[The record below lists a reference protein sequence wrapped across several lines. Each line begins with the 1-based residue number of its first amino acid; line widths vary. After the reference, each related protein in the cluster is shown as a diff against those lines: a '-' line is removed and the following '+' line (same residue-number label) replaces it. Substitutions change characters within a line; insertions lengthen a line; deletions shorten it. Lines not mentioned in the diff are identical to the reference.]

1 MKLEVRK
8 ARAAAVAAN
17 LAAQAAVAARE
28 LLAED
33 PSAWEVGD
41 AAYWLCRA
49 AQKAC
54 ENAADAL
61 DPEEAGDQR
70 RSFSPRTSSPAAPRR
85 KPATRRTNWSP
96 WPKKRITK
104 SAAETR
110 GGQFLEGGISP

>member
-41 AAYWLCRA
+41 AAYWICRA
-49 AQKAC
+49 AQKAAQ
-54 ENAADAL
+54 ELSEQLFGLQAQLNSLPGLVESKDDAL
-61 DPEEAGDQR
+61 AAVKSCVDAVDALTNRVGDLLTPSQSDLAQDIKDVAGQ
-70 RSFSPRTSSPAAPRR
+70 A
-85 KPATRRTNWSP
+85 
-96 WPKKRITK
+96 
-104 SAAETR
+104 
-110 GGQFLEGGISP
+110 

>member
-49 AQKAC
+49 AQETC
-54 ENAADAL
+54 DQADELVSLA
-61 DPEEAGDQR
+61 EELNHEIR
-70 RSFSPRTSSPAAPRR
+70 R
-85 KPATRRTNWSP
+85 
-96 WPKKRITK
+96 
-104 SAAETR
+104 
-110 GGQFLEGGISP
+110 

>member
-54 ENAADAL
+54 ESAADAL
-61 DPEEAGDQR
+61 DPEEAETNANV
-70 RSFSPRTSSPAAPRR
+70 FAA
-85 KPATRRTNWSP
+85 
-96 WPKKRITK
+96 RI
-104 SAAETR
+104 EDRYYER
-110 GGQFLEGGISP
+110 GGTRCLDLERLIRSLL

>member
-49 AQKAC
+49 TQKAC
-54 ENAADAL
+54 ESAADTL
-61 DPEEAGDQR
+61 DPEEAETSAER
-70 RSFSPRTSSPAAPRR
+70 PSPGAPAALGRPAGTAPGWPWSSSPC
-85 KPATRRTNWSP
+85 RRTASRRGCVWSSRTP
-96 WPKKRITK
+96 P
-104 SAAETR
+104 
-110 GGQFLEGGISP
+110 F

>member
-49 AQKAC
+49 AQEAC
-54 ENAADAL
+54 DQADELVSLA
-61 DPEEAGDQR
+61 EEANHEIR
-70 RSFSPRTSSPAAPRR
+70 R
-85 KPATRRTNWSP
+85 
-96 WPKKRITK
+96 
-104 SAAETR
+104 
-110 GGQFLEGGISP
+110 

>member
-49 AQKAC
+49 AQKAA

-61 DPEEAGDQR
+61 DPEEAETNADV
-70 RSFSPRTSSPAAPRR
+70 SPRTSSPAAPHR

-96 WPKKRITK
+96 WPKN
-104 SAAETR
+104 
-110 GGQFLEGGISP
+110 

>member
-28 LLAED
+28 LLAEA

-49 AQKAC
+49 
-54 ENAADAL
+54 
-61 DPEEAGDQR
+61 DPGGLRKTPPTPSTPRKPWRTDSDPLRLSR
-70 RSFSPRTSSPAAPRR
+70 RPTTPWK
-85 KPATRRTNWSP
+85 KPATRRTNWSL
-96 WPKKRITK
+96 WPKN
-104 SAAETR
+104 
-110 GGQFLEGGISP
+110 

>member
-28 LLAED
+28 LLEED

-49 AQKAC
+49 ALK
-54 ENAADAL
+54 
-61 DPEEAGDQR
+61 R
-70 RSFSPRTSSPAAPRR
+70 RRPTPTFSPRTSSPAAPRR
-85 KPATRRTNWSP
+85 RPATRRTNWSP
-96 WPKKRITK
+96 WPKN
-104 SAAETR
+104 
-110 GGQFLEGGISP
+110 

>member
-1 MKLEVRK
+1 MKPEVRK

-28 LLAED
+28 LLEED
-33 PSAWEVGD
+33 PSVWEVGD

-61 DPEEAGDQR
+61 DPEEAETNADVFAAHLIASRAAQEACDQADELVSLAEEANHEIR
-70 RSFSPRTSSPAAPRR
+70 R
-85 KPATRRTNWSP
+85 
-96 WPKKRITK
+96 
-104 SAAETR
+104 
-110 GGQFLEGGISP
+110 

>member
-17 LAAQAAVAARE
+17 LAAQSAVAARE

-33 PSAWEVGD
+33 PAAWEVGD

-54 ENAADAL
+54 ESAADAL
-61 DPEEAGDQR
+61 DPDQR
-70 RSFSPRTSSPAAPRR
+70 RRFRRAPHRRPRR
-85 KPATRRTNWSP
+85 AGSLRSGGRTGLPGRRTESRNP
-96 WPKKRITK
+96 PLKH
-104 SAAETR
+104 AADS
-110 GGQFLEGGISP
+110 F

>member
-28 LLAED
+28 LLEED

-49 AQKAC
+49 TQKAC
-54 ENAADAL
+54 ESAADAL
-61 DPEEAGDQR
+61 DPEVSE
-70 RSFSPRTSSPAAPRR
+70 TSADVFAAHLI
-85 KPATRRTNWSP
+85 AS
-96 WPKKRITK
+96 
-104 SAAETR
+104 SAAQEACDQADELVSLAEEANHEIR
-110 GGQFLEGGISP
+110 R

>member
-8 ARAAAVAAN
+8 ARAAVVAAN

-49 AQKAC
+49 TQKAC
-54 ENAADAL
+54 ESAADTL
-61 DPEEAGDQR
+61 DPEEAETNADVFAAHLIASRAAQEACDQADELVSLAEELNHEIR
-70 RSFSPRTSSPAAPRR
+70 R
-85 KPATRRTNWSP
+85 
-96 WPKKRITK
+96 
-104 SAAETR
+104 
-110 GGQFLEGGISP
+110 

>member
-1 MKLEVRK
+1 MKLEVQK
-8 ARAAAVAAN
+8 ARAATVAAE
-17 LAAQAAVAARE
+17 LAIEAVVAARD

-61 DPEEAGDQR
+61 DPEEAETNADVFAAHLISSRAAQEACDQADELVSLAEELNHEIR
-70 RSFSPRTSSPAAPRR
+70 R
-85 KPATRRTNWSP
+85 
-96 WPKKRITK
+96 
-104 SAAETR
+104 
-110 GGQFLEGGISP
+110 

>member
-17 LAAQAAVAARE
+17 LAAQAAVAARK

-33 PSAWEVGD
+33 PSAWEVSD

-49 AQKAC
+49 AQKAA

-61 DPEEAGDQR
+61 DPEEAETNADVFAAHLIASRSAQEACDQADELVFLAEEANHEIR
-70 RSFSPRTSSPAAPRR
+70 R
-85 KPATRRTNWSP
+85 
-96 WPKKRITK
+96 
-104 SAAETR
+104 
-110 GGQFLEGGISP
+110 

>member
-17 LAAQAAVAARE
+17 LAAQSAVAARA

-49 AQKAC
+49 TQKAC

-61 DPEEAGDQR
+61 DPEV
-70 RSFSPRTSSPAAPRR
+70 
-85 KPATRRTNWSP
+85 
-96 WPKKRITK
+96 
-104 SAAETR
+104 AETNADVFAAHLIAGR
-110 GGQFLEGGISP
+110 AAQEACDQADELVSLAEELNHEIRR

>member
-49 AQKAC
+49 TQKAC
-54 ENAADAL
+54 ESAADAL
-61 DPEEAGDQR
+61 DPEEAETNADVFAAYLISGRAAREACDQADELVSLAEEANHEIR
-70 RSFSPRTSSPAAPRR
+70 R
-85 KPATRRTNWSP
+85 
-96 WPKKRITK
+96 
-104 SAAETR
+104 
-110 GGQFLEGGISP
+110 

>member
-54 ENAADAL
+54 REAPPTHSTPKKPKRTPTVFAAHLIGQPRRAGSLRPGGRTGLPGRRSESRNPPLKHAAD
-61 DPEEAGDQR
+61 
-70 RSFSPRTSSPAAPRR
+70 SF
-85 KPATRRTNWSP
+85 
-96 WPKKRITK
+96 
-104 SAAETR
+104 
-110 GGQFLEGGISP
+110 